1 MRYYIMTDRISIRT
15 SGMLLLGATALGL
28 TIVPSFAG
36 DFANQPLFKLLNAKH
51 ADDASAAPVQSN
63 PYGMSYGEWSA
74 AWWQWAFS
82 MPVDQ
87 SPLFGTADCSAGQSG
102 HVWFLPGAVVGG
114 ATPRQD
120 CTIRAGTSLF
130 VAVINAECSN
140 LEGNG
145 TTEGQ
150 LRGCADFI
158 GSLID
163 RNSLSASLDGEN
175 LTDLSRYLVESPLFR
190 FGPLPDNN
198 LITHFCLTE
207 ECPAPA
213 PPGTV
218 GYAVG
223 TGVYLMLHPLSVGS
237 HTLKFHGEIPA
248 GPLVVDTTYHLT
260 VRP

>member
-1 MRYYIMTDRISIRT
+1 MIDRLSIRI

-28 TIVPSFAG
+28 ITAPSFAG
-36 DFANQPLFKLLNAKH
+36 DFANQPLFKLVGANH
-51 ADDASAAPVQSN
+51 ANDASVAPAQSN
-63 PYGMSYGEWSA
+63 PYGMSYVEWSA

-82 MPVDQ
+82 LPLDH

-114 ATPRQD
+114 ATPRED
-120 CTIRAGTSLF
+120 CTVPTGTSLF

-140 LEGNG
+140 LEGSGN
-145 TTEGQ
+145 TEGQ
-150 LRGCADFI
+150 LRSCADSI
-158 GSLID
+158 SGLID
-163 RNSLSASLDGEN
+163 KNSLRASLDGEP

-198 LITHFCLTE
+198 LIRYFCVAQGE
-207 ECPAPA
+207 GCPAA
-213 PPGTV
+213 PRGSF

-223 TGVYLMLHPLSVGS
+223 TGVYLMFQPLSAGR
-237 HTLKFHGEIPA
+237 HTLTFHGEA
-248 GPLVVDTTYHLT
+248 ADAALVVDTTYHLT